1 MKKINLEWVFFT
13 VSGAILTTIAIELYK
28 KHKAQKL
35 ELKNKA
41 AIPTE
46 LLIIEKL

>member
-1 MKKINLEWVFFT
+1 MKKVNLEWVFFT
-13 VSGAILTTIAIELYK
+13 VTGAILATIAVELYK

-35 ELKNKA
+35 ELENKA
-41 AIPTE
+41 AIPKE